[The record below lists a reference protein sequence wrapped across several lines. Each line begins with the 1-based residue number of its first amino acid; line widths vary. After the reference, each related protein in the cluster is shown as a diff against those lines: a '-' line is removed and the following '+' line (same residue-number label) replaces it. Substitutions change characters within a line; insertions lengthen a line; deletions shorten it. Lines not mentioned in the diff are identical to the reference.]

1 MLTLLGVLAGA
12 IGTGFVSAL
21 FPPVNAEAVLAVAV
35 SVTTA
40 GRGMVWVLG
49 ITVGQAVGK
58 MVIYEAARAGRQLHT
73 WRRAKQAADKA
84 LAEEPILN
92 EAPVQP
98 ASTSQPSR
106 WRRFRAWLARVNQR
120 LLALMDGRWRTNA
133 VMLLSASV
141 GLPPLFITVI
151 LAGLIKQRRLDFT
164 VCVLVGRLAHF
175 AVIAAPFMALT

>member
-35 SVTTA
+35 SVTTT

-49 ITVGQAVGK
+49 LAVGQTIGK
-58 MVIYEAARAGRQLHT
+58 VVVYEAARAGRQLHT

-84 LAEEPILN
+84 LAGQPTTDASPLE
-92 EAPVQP
+92 P
-98 ASTSQPSR
+98 ASDSGTHR

-133 VMLLSASV
+133 VMLLSSSV
-141 GLPPLFITVI
+141 GLPPLFLTTV
-151 LAGLIKQRRLDFT
+151 LAGLIKQRRLDFI